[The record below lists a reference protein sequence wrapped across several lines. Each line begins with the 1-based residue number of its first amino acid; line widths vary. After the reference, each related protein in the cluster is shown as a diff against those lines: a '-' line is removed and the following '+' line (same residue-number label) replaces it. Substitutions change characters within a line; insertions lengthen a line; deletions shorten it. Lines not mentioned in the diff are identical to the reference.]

1 MRPMVEQSLSH
12 LVMAL
17 QDPSVAVR
25 DSHGMDGH
33 GWKLGVLTTKSRM
46 LYQKI
51 RDFQLYS
58 EDP

>member
-25 DSHGMDGH
+25 DFVEDIESLETPPSWDG
-33 GWKLGVLTTKSRM
+33 
-46 LYQKI
+46 I
-51 RDFQLYS
+51 RSQGTLKWDIVR
-58 EDP
+58 